1 MKLGELGE
9 FELIQKMARVFHPEG
24 AAVADA
30 AVAFSRLDVG
40 IGDDAAVWRPTP
52 GRSTIATADAV
63 VEGVHFTV
71 ETTSWYD
78 LGWKAMAANLSDIAG
93 MGGVPRYAL
102 AVLAIDRNRDVQD
115 VLDLCRGMAD
125 IARRFGAAVVGGDT
139 VSSPVTT
146 LSITVL
152 GESIEVNGSEAALL
166 SRYAAQ
172 PGYEIAV
179 TGTLG
184 SSAGGL
190 ELLRGGRHGIP
201 PELEPLVRAHCHP
214 MPRVTEGQMLVR
226 AGVPCGMDMSDG
238 LVQDL
243 TRVCLASNVSATIEP
258 DRLPVAP
265 LLRATFGEKAVEMAL
280 SGGEDYELLCLA
292 PPDVMAR
299 VVSSLEAAGR
309 SLTVVGWAEARDP
322 SSPPVMLLDSDG
334 NRHPP
339 RRLGWDHFSA
349 GTDAA
354 GS

>member
-9 FELIQKMARVFHPEG
+9 FELIEKMARVFRPEG

-30 AVAFSRLDVG
+30 AAAFSRLDVG

-63 VEGVHFTV
+63 VEGVHFTI

-78 LGWKAMAANLSDIAG
+78 LGWKAMASNLSDIAG
-93 MGGVPRYAL
+93 MGGAPRYAL
-102 AVLAIDRNRDVQD
+102 AVLGTDRNRDEHD

-125 IARRFGAAVVGGDT
+125 IARRFGAEVVGGDT

-152 GESIEVNGSEAALL
+152 GESIEADGAEAALL
-166 SRYAAQ
+166 SRYAAR

-184 SSAGGL
+184 SSAGGF
-190 ELLRGGRHGIP
+190 ELLRRGGQEVP
-201 PELEPLVRAHCHP
+201 PGLEPLVRAHCHP
-214 MPRVTEGQMLVR
+214 MPRVTEGQMLVQV
-226 AGVPCGMDMSDG
+226 GVPCGMDMSDG

-243 TRVCLASNVSATIEP
+243 TRICLASNVSAAIEL
-258 DRLPVAP
+258 DRLPMDP
-265 LLRATFGEKAVEMAL
+265 LLPATFGERAVEMAL

-299 VVSSLEAAGR
+299 AISFLEAAGR
-309 SLTVVGWAEARDP
+309 RLTVVGWAEARDP
-322 SSPPVMLLDSDG
+322 SSAPVMLLDSDG
-334 NRHPP
+334 NRHSP
-339 RRLGWDHFSA
+339 RRMGWDHFSA
-349 GTDAA
+349 RTDAA